1 MRYIVTQ
8 RFRAKAICGPVNLP
22 YGTVCDTEGNFITR
36 DGKQLCA
43 ITSQNAYDHFSRDD
57 DGRGAE
63 RGRLVREIL
72 RTLGRRDAQYQERW
86 DRLWADEGAN
96 RLRRAEHEDFW
107 IWSFHFY
114 NADVTELHRIKGLLE
129 G

>member
-22 YGTVCDTEGNFITR
+22 YGTVCDTEGDFITR

-57 DGRGAE
+57 DGTRAAGKGDSADTGPQGCPVSGTLGPAVGR
-63 RGRLVREIL
+63 RGRKPAAAGG
-72 RTLGRRDAQYQERW
+72 T
-86 DRLWADEGAN
+86 
-96 RLRRAEHEDFW
+96 
-107 IWSFHFY
+107 
-114 NADVTELHRIKGLLE
+114 
-129 G
+129 